1 MVVFYYMK
9 YEHQINWAN
18 AYDTNLDACTGRSVR
33 NTWIILLSTLT
44 LHLPRWMANSEVCTL
59 YDRKNWTNLYNFLRI
74 IRVHALLLSIS
85 FKPIFVDFTLLI
97 DMLALLQFSFAT
109 VSAFIFFYFRYAT
122 NTMKFF
128 IVFGLTKIPLLSF
141 RPLLL

>member
-1 MVVFYYMK
+1 
-9 YEHQINWAN
+9 
-18 AYDTNLDACTGRSVR
+18 
-33 NTWIILLSTLT
+33 
-44 LHLPRWMANSEVCTL
+44 MANLEVGTL
-59 YDRKNWTNLYNFLRI
+59 YDCKNQTKSYDFLQTA
-74 IRVHALLLSIS
+74 RVHALLLSIS